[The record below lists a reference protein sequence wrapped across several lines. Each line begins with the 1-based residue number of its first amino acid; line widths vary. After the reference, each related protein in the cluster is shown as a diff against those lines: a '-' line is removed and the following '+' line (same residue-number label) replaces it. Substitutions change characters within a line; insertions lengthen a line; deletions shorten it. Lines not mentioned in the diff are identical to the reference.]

1 MILKIKENWFSPAQH
16 QTGLVLPN
24 SQSWPDVCISCS
36 PSTLIIHKAMN
47 SGCIHN
53 PEWHCNA
60 DALKHLQCTVG
71 PLDTS
76 FLSVPKKKNLVVNEL
91 SGSLTLPPVYPLSF
105 FCSYTTRKKLDLSPR
120 SNKRQECC
128 WVSNFFLAFICKSA
142 HKLCQTCTV
151 SQPRMAHRPLLL
163 PLKGKLIQF
172 KAQLWSAVA
181 VGGAWEEERR
191 VAHIQHLV

>member
-1 MILKIKENWFSPAQH
+1 
-16 QTGLVLPN
+16 
-24 SQSWPDVCISCS
+24 
-36 PSTLIIHKAMN
+36 MN

-53 PEWHCNA
+53 PEWHYNA

-91 SGSLTLPPVYPLSF
+91 SGSLTPSSLPFVF
-105 FCSYTTRKKLDLSPR
+105 FLQLHYKKKLDLSPR

-128 WVSNFFLAFICKSA
+128 WVSNFLLAFICKYA

-151 SQPRMAHRPLLL
+151 SQPRMAHMPLLL
-163 PLKGKLIQF
+163 PLKGKRIQF